1 MFPLLSNECLTLD
14 ATCLVVVCCS
24 FPAAIL
30 AENLVQVGRFLR
42 SGLKHSLLFL
52 TLQLLGVVGELVSPS
67 HPQVA
72 TLDSCFRKK
81 CLPCLK
87 DGALPGPCF
96 VCTRQ
101 PRCTVTG
108 LACHCQYLDCC
119 MCSMFELPTAKMTTG
134 LLEAARF

>member
-96 VCTRQ
+96 VHLASLAVLPGSLTLTLAMFCVYSPAPMYCHWAGLPLPV
-101 PRCTVTG
+101 PR
-108 LACHCQYLDCC
+108 
-119 MCSMFELPTAKMTTG
+119 
-134 LLEAARF
+134 LLHV